1 MNDRVPVIILHVK
14 YYSYSTSPEPG
25 SVRQIYF
32 IFNNYFPL
40 MNKVCWIRVHAE
52 QYFQCAGAN
61 FSYSEA
67 LAKRLHSI
75 ETLKNNNNDFAVS
88 IKC

>member
-1 MNDRVPVIILHVK
+1 
-14 YYSYSTSPEPG
+14 
-25 SVRQIYF
+25 
-32 IFNNYFPL
+32 